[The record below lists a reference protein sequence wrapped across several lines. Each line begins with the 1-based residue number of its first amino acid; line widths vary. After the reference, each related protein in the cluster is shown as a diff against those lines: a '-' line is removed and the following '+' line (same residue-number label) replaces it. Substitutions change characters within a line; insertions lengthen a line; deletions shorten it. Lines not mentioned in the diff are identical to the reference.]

1 MGPTGVGKTELCK
14 ALADCVYGSRDALVR
29 IDMTEYMEPNS
40 VTRLI
45 GAPPGYIGYEEGGT
59 LTEKVRRRPYSVV
72 LLDEL
77 EKAHRDVTGLLLQIL
92 EDGILTDSL
101 GRTVD
106 FKNTMVVMT
115 SNLGSG
121 ESVKNGVGFTPG
133 SAQDRT
139 KRILRQAFPAE
150 LLGRIDCIT
159 TFRPLSQDD
168 LAEIARRQ
176 LRQMV
181 QRAALRGLELEISE
195 EVCPYLAALCSRD
208 DSGARSVRHRIQDM
222 VETALSERL
231 LQKDAPRRL
240 TVAADENGISVLET
254 MGAGG

>member
-45 GAPPGYIGYEEGGT
+45 GAPPGYIGYDEGGT

-139 KRILRQAFPAE
+139 KRNSSAGVPGGASGAYRLHHDLPSTLAGRPCRDRTAAAAADGAE
-150 LLGRIDCIT
+150 G
-159 TFRPLSQDD
+159 
-168 LAEIARRQ
+168 
-176 LRQMV
+176 
-181 QRAALRGLELEISE
+181 RAARPGAGDQRGGLSVSCRAVQPGRQRCAE
-195 EVCPYLAALCSRD
+195 CPPPH
-208 DSGARSVRHRIQDM
+208 SGHGRNGAFRAPAS
-222 VETALSERL
+222 
-231 LQKDAPRRL
+231 KDAPHRL